1 MPNRRDKEPPPP
13 KKRPPAFYWWTLV
26 NVLALCL
33 AVLSWL
39 LCLHVFRHPEIPRN
53 YEILRK
59 LHRTTAPLPLTELE
73 APPGESADPRAFYR
87 RYAALSQEDLA
98 KFNAA
103 LMRNYLTNLREPKL
117 IQYAEGNYRVDK
129 VRRLGEDD
137 LFHPGF
143 AVRAQAMVAPDEFTE
158 PAPWP
163 VMIEYLFPTSD
174 EKAPGWIA
182 PGDILSVA
190 KYPNCAMLLHVHR
203 TDSGDTPVVCMTVVP
218 IAFGAFQAGKDRT
231 FKLQAP
237 TELNPAG
244 PLPAF
249 PPAAEN

>member
-1 MPNRRDKEPPPP
+1 MRRDKEPPPK

-26 NVLALCL
+26 NVMAFCL

-59 LHRTTAPLPLTELE
+59 LKRTEPPRPLTELE
-73 APPGESADPRAFYR
+73 APPGEAADPRAFYR
-87 RYAALSQEDLA
+87 RYAALPQADLEF
-98 KFNAA
+98 FNAA

-117 IQYAEGNYRVDK
+117 IQYAEGDYRVDK
-129 VRRLGEDD
+129 VRPLGPEDI
-137 LFHPGF
+137 FHPGF

-163 VMIEYLFPTSD
+163 VVIEYLFPTD
-174 EKAPGWIA
+174 DKQAPGWIA
-182 PGDILSVA
+182 PGDKLSIS
-190 KYPNCAMLLHVHR
+190 KFPNCAMLLHVAR
-203 TDSGDTPVVCMTVVP
+203 TDGGDTPVICLTVVP
-218 IAFGAFQAGKDRT
+218 IAFGTFQTGKDRT
-231 FKLQAP
+231 FSVQAP
-237 TELNPAG
+237 AELNPAG
-244 PLPAF
+244 PLPVF